1 MKAYSELKPK
11 IAQNIPMPKVDL
23 KAKPYNLSDED
34 IKWVKDSIAGMTDE
48 EKIGQLF
55 ICLFFFGEDAFSGN
69 NFTNK
74 ELLEKFHI
82 GGARY
87 QGGTSDQV
95 QDLLNSLQKDS
106 KLPLL
111 VAANCDAGGNGAA
124 KDGTYIASAAQCE
137 ASGDTK
143 VSYNAGFV
151 SGAEEQAMGI
161 NWNFDPCVDI
171 LKNWRNTIVNTR
183 AYGTNAETVIKHT
196 NAYIE
201 GLKQSNIAACIKH
214 WPGDGT
220 EERDQ
225 HLVLGENLLSV
236 EEWEESFGKVYRNHI
251 ENGVESIMAGHIALP
266 QYQKALVPGLED
278 KDILPATLAPELIN
292 GLLKGK
298 LGFNGLVL
306 TDASHMLGM
315 TSAMRRED
323 YVPQAIAA
331 GCDMFLFFNNIE
343 EDFGFMLNGYKNGVI
358 TEERLQD
365 ALERILGLKAKL
377 GLHKAKEDGTIFKKR
392 EDLKV
397 VGCQEHLAMR
407 ADAADKGI
415 TLVKNTLNQLPI
427 RPDTHKRIRLYFL
440 EGEVGG
446 IYEPNEK
453 TLKFIVSELE
463 RRGFEVTVNDG
474 STRVKGPTMK
484 YREEVDAALVF
495 ADIVGYGAENNYRI
509 RWKTAMSNEVPWYVW
524 EVPTV
529 FISLNFT
536 THLTDVPMVK
546 TFINAYH
553 DNEEIIRQVID
564 KIMGESEFHGTPNE
578 NVWCN
583 KWQTRL

>member
-1 MKAYSELKPK
+1 MEIK
-11 IAQNIPMPKVDL
+11 IAQNIAMPKVDL
-23 KAKPYNLSDED
+23 KAKPFNLSDED
-34 IKWVKDSIAGMTDE
+34 IKWVKDTIAGLSDE

-55 ICLFFFGEDAFSGN
+55 INLFFFGEDKFSGN
-69 NFTNK
+69 NFTSQQ
-74 ELLEKFHI
+74 LLEKFHI

-95 QDLLNSLQKDS
+95 QDLINELQTHS
-106 KLPLL
+106 KIPLL
-111 VAANCDAGGNGAA
+111 VAANCDAGGNGAMN
-124 KDGTYIASAAQCE
+124 DGTYVAAAAMCE
-137 ASGDTK
+137 ASGDEQ
-143 VSYNAGFV
+143 VSFDAGYV
-151 SGAEEQAMGI
+151 SGREEDAIGV

-196 NAYIE
+196 NSYIK
-201 GLKQSNIAACIKH
+201 GLTESNIGVCIKH

-225 HLVLGENLLSV
+225 HLVLGVNELSV
-236 EEWEESFGKVYRNHI
+236 DEWEESFGQVYRNHI
-251 ENGVESIMAGHIALP
+251 DNGVHSMMAGHIALP
-266 QYQKALVPGLED
+266 EYQKALVPGLED
-278 KDILPATLAPELIN
+278 KDILPATLAPELLN

-306 TDASHMLGM
+306 TDATHMLGM
-315 TSAMRRED
+315 SSAMRRED
-323 YVPQAIAA
+323 YVPQSIAA

-343 EDFGFMLNGYKNGVI
+343 EDYGFMMNGYKNGVI

-365 ALERILGLKAKL
+365 ALERILGFKATL
-377 GLHKAKEDGTIFKKR
+377 GLHKAQKEGTLLRTK

-397 VGCQEHLAMR
+397 VGCEDHIER
-407 ADAADKGI
+407 AKQAADKGI
-415 TLVKNTLNQLPI
+415 TLVKNTFDQLPI
-427 RPDTHKRIRLYFL
+427 RPETHKRIRLYFL

-446 IYEPNEK
+446 IYEANDK

-474 STRVKGPTMK
+474 STRVKGPT
-484 YREEVDAALVF
+484 LIF

-509 RWKTAMSNEVPWYVW
+509 KWKTAMSNEVPWYVQ

-546 TFINAYH
+546 AYINAYK
-553 DNEEIIRQVID
+553 DDEITITSVID
-564 KIMGESEFHGTPNE
+564 KIMGESEFKGTPNE

-583 KWQTRL
+583 KWQTKL